1 MGSGLVVRLFRTAI
15 GLLSRSVAGSHLNCG
30 ASGEAL
36 AYWYLRERG
45 FTMVAR
51 NYRRAGVGGEV
62 DLIGWEGDTLVF
74 VEVKTRQSSAV
85 RHAEDAVDWEKRRH
99 LAAAARDYRMR
110 AQARGPYRFDVV
122 SVYPQPEGAAVVE
135 HFRDAFTEAQLGCH
149 SQPGSF

>member
-99 LAAAARDYRMR
+99 LA
-110 AQARGPYRFDVV
+110 RGPYRFDVV